1 MRIRRKWA
9 PRRKEGRAKSL
20 DGGFSEFSSL
30 SFLQYHWVVPE
41 GQMAGLQEVRGKS
54 SPQECSQQFCLRIL
68 GDAEQSNKTFPQV
81 ISLKPGS
88 LLFLT

>member
-1 MRIRRKWA
+1 MGTQKKGRQIKE
-9 PRRKEGRAKSL
+9 PRWGLLRVL
-20 DGGFSEFSSL
+20 IIV
-30 SFLQYHWVVPE
+30 FLQYHWVVPE
-41 GQMAGLQEVRGKS
+41 GHMAGLQEVRGKS

-88 LLFLT
+88 LLLLT